1 MASRRRETY
10 ADAMR
15 QACRDFAARDPAE
28 AARDAG
34 AGLDGSALTLKHFNV
49 LYAVDHPSGQVR
61 SLADPAGEV
70 RDITRILILHY
81 LVKTRGDRPRGRW
94 LSFREVP
101 GGDVYLPAFRR
112 RSVGWL
118 VRRFGDDPDG
128 LVEAALRLGGTR
140 APIGDTA
147 VTVPVFPLFPVTL
160 VLWRGDEEVP
170 TAGNVLFDETAPLH
184 LDTEDLAVVA
194 GETMAA
200 LCRQ

>member
-1 MASRRRETY
+1 MGGRRETY
-10 ADAMR
+10 ADALE
-15 QACRDFAARDPAE
+15 QACRDFAARDAAE
-28 AARDAG
+28 AARCAG
-34 AGLDGSALTLKHFNV
+34 AGLEGSTLTLSHFHR
-49 LYAVDHPSGQVR
+49 LYAIEHPSGEVR
-61 SLADPAGEV
+61 ALADPGSEV
-70 RDITRILILHY
+70 RDVTRILILHY

-94 LSFREVP
+94 ISFREVP
-101 GGDVYLPAFRR
+101 GGDVYLPAFNK
-112 RSVGWL
+112 RSVNWL
-118 VRRFGDDPDG
+118 VRRFGDDPGG

-140 APIGDTA
+140 APIGDTG

-200 LCRQ
+200 LSKR